1 MEKLWESGVR
11 EGLLNVPEQA
21 ERAEKWIL
29 CSDSDCLKE
38 NHSATVLR
46 VSLL

>member
-1 MEKLWESGVR
+1 MEKLWESGIR

-21 ERAEKWIL
+21 ERAKWIL